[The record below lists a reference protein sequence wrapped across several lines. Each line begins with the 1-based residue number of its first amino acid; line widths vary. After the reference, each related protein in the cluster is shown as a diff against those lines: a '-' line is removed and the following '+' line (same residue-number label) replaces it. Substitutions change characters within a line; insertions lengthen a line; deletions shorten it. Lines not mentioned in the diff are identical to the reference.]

1 MFRSFT
7 LLSTIVCLALPAVAQ
22 QDSKKAPKEPND
34 MQQIFN
40 GKDLTGWS
48 GDTRLWSVKDGVI
61 RGETTEAAK
70 ADGNTF
76 LIWTAGK
83 TKDFQLRLSF
93 RCNASNNSGIQY
105 RSKHITDD
113 KVKNQWV
120 MRGYQHELRNEVEF
134 PSVSGF
140 IYGEGLAG
148 RGRICLVGEKAEIK
162 NGEKVVSETLITN
175 DEFKKLFKLDDWNDV
190 VIVARGNRIRHYM
203 NGQLILD
210 FTDSPELALKEGQ
223 LAVQLHAGKP
233 MWVEFKDI
241 RIKELEPRQKKK

>member
-1 MFRSFT
+1 MLRNFT
-7 LLSTIVCLALPAVAQ
+7 ILATIAYFAVPVVAQ
-22 QDSKKAPKEPND
+22 QDNKKAPKEPAD

-40 GKDLTGWS
+40 GKDLSGWS
-48 GDTRLWSVKDGVI
+48 GDTRLWSVKDGII
-61 RGETTEAAK
+61 RGETTEAVK

-105 RSKHITDD
+105 RSQHITDG

-120 MRGYQHELRNEVEF
+120 MRGYQHELRNEVDF

-140 IYGEGLAG
+140 IYGEGLGG
-148 RGRICLVGEKAEIK
+148 RSRICLVGEKAVIK
-162 NGEKVVSETLITN
+162 NGEKEVTETLITN

-190 VIVARGNRIRHYM
+190 VIIARGNRIRHFM

-223 LAVQLHAGKP
+223 LALQLHTGNP
-233 MWVEFKDI
+233 MWAEFKNI
-241 RIKELEPRQKKK
+241 RIKELEPRQKK

>member
-162 NGEKVVSETLITN
+162 NDLM
-175 DEFKKLFKLDDWNDV
+175 L
-190 VIVARGNRIRHYM
+190 
-203 NGQLILD
+203 
-210 FTDSPELALKEGQ
+210 
-223 LAVQLHAGKP
+223 
-233 MWVEFKDI
+233 
-241 RIKELEPRQKKK
+241 